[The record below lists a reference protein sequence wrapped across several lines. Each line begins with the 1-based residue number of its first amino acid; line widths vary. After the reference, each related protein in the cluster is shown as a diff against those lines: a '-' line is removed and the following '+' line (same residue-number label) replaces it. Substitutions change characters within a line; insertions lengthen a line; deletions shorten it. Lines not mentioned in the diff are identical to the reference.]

1 MNEINDFNRSYLK
14 MFTHCSDLEKMEVEY
29 NAEKQNHSS
38 TKSVSDNLALQLEKE
53 RTDLTT
59 QMNDLIMKT
68 EGLKNELIKEKE
80 NSSLLTNTLS
90 EEKEKIQWNIKELDA
105 DKAEIK
111 SMQEELKHEIANH
124 DATKTNLNKL
134 KGEFDSETQNNAA
147 NMEILEQE
155 RNNLQ
160 HVMDNL
166 SKEVANHLATKNE
179 LEIEKIN
186 GNAIKVQLGT
196 ESSNANLVRINR
208 IRANRGC
215 VFYFLSIPF

>member
-1 MNEINDFNRSYLK
+1 

-29 NAEKQNHSS
+29 IAEKQNHSS
-38 TKSVSDNLALQLEKE
+38 TKSVSENLALQLKKE

-59 QMNDLIMKT
+59 QMNDLIMKPA
-68 EGLKNELIKEKE
+68 GLKNELIKEKE

-90 EEKEKIQWNIKELDA
+90 EEKEKIQWNMKELDA

-124 DATKTNLNKL
+124 GATKTELDKL
-134 KGEFDSETQNNAA
+134 KGEFDSETKNNAA

>member
-1 MNEINDFNRSYLK
+1 

-38 TKSVSDNLALQLEKE
+38 TKTVSDNLALQLEKE

-59 QMNDLIMKT
+59 QMNDLIVKN
-68 EGLKNELIKEKE
+68 EGLKDELIKEKE
-80 NSSLLTNTLS
+80 NACVLTNTLS
-90 EEKEKIQWNIKELDA
+90 EEKEKIQWNMKELDA

-124 DATKTNLNKL
+124 DATKTELNKL
-134 KGEFDSETQNNAA
+134 KGEFDSERQNNVV
-147 NMEILEQE
+147 NMGILEQE

-160 HVMDNL
+160 HVMENL
-166 SKEVANHLATKNE
+166 SKEVANHLATKNK
-179 LEIEKIN
+179 LETEKIN
-186 GNAIKVQLGT
+186 GNTIKAQLET

>member
-1 MNEINDFNRSYLK
+1 

-29 NAEKQNHSS
+29 NVEKQNHSS
-38 TKSVSDNLALQLEKE
+38 TKSVSENLALQLEKE

-80 NSSLLTNTLS
+80 NSSLLTYTLS
-90 EEKEKIQWNIKELDA
+90 EEKEKIQWNMKELDA

-124 DATKTNLNKL
+124 DATKTELDKL
-134 KGEFDSETQNNAA
+134 KGEFDSETKNNAA

-166 SKEVANHLATKNE
+166 TKEVSNHLATKNE

-215 VFYFLSIPF
+215 VFYFLSISF

>member
-1 MNEINDFNRSYLK
+1 MTTRP
-14 MFTHCSDLEKMEVEY
+14 
-29 NAEKQNHSS
+29 HSL
-38 TKSVSDNLALQLEKE
+38 VS
-53 RTDLTT
+53 
-59 QMNDLIMKT
+59 KT
-68 EGLKNELIKEKE
+68 E
-80 NSSLLTNTLS
+80 
-90 EEKEKIQWNIKELDA
+90 
-105 DKAEIK
+105 
-111 SMQEELKHEIANH
+111 
-124 DATKTNLNKL
+124 LNKL
-134 KGEFDSETQNNAA
+134 KGEFDSESKNNAA

>member
-1 MNEINDFNRSYLK
+1 
-14 MFTHCSDLEKMEVEY
+14 MFTHCSDLEKMEAEY

-38 TKSVSDNLALQLEKE
+38 AKSVSDNLALQLEKE

-90 EEKEKIQWNIKELDA
+90 EEKEKIQWNMKELDA

-124 DATKTNLNKL
+124 DATKTELDKL
-134 KGEFDSETQNNAA
+134 KGEFDSETKNNAA